1 MYTGQVERNFLDYIY
16 IYFSTVV
23 EKCTLSTQS
32 QSLTE
37 VEKLQLQ
44 LFLSFDERN
53 RFDFLSFEILFKITL
68 EIEYLE
74 FQQI

>member
-1 MYTGQVERNFLDYIY
+1 M
-16 IYFSTVV
+16 V

-32 QSLTE
+32 QSLAE

-53 RFDFLSFEILFKITL
+53 RFDFLSFEILFKIIL

>member
-1 MYTGQVERNFLDYIY
+1 M
-16 IYFSTVV
+16 

-44 LFLSFDERN
+44 LFLSFDECN

>member
-32 QSLTE
+32 QSLAE

-44 LFLSFDERN
+44 LFLSFDKRN
-53 RFDFLSFEILFKITL
+53 RFDFLSFEILFKITSK
-68 EIEYLE
+68 
-74 FQQI
+74 

>member
-1 MYTGQVERNFLDYIY
+1 MVEN
-16 IYFSTVV
+16 
-23 EKCTLSTQS
+23 CTLSTQS